1 MKEAAIIAR
10 YERRVKV
17 KRIFRAFREAVK
29 GFKEIE
35 ETKVRE
41 FWNRNTASKFFGI
54 WLTQSQQN
62 LEQRAIRKLTKM
74 TSSRLLSK
82 AFTSLLLYIQH
93 R

>member
-1 MKEAAIIAR
+1 MKEAAKIAR

-54 WLTQSQQN
+54 WLAQSQQN
-62 LEQRAIRKLTKM
+62 LEQRAIKKITKM

-82 AFTSLLLYIQH
+82 AFTSLLLYFQH